1 MRNNCTLLIPS
12 GMAAYAASRTT
23 IGIITEGNYVNTVIN
38 TRNLSPEHKTGDK
51 HTEHVGLSVIV
62 C

>member
-1 MRNNCTLLIPS
+1 
-12 GMAAYAASRTT
+12 MAAYAASRTT